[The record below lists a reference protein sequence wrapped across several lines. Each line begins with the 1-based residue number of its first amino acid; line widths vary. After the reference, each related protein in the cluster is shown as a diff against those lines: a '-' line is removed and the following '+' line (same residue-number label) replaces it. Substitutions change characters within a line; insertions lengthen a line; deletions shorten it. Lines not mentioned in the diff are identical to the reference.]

1 MRGSAYTAVVSDGE
15 ESSPPSPKGKM
26 MRQLSPTLWDHR
38 KKQLTMMK
46 PAKKSRGHRVQLRP
60 LDASANPIKNEFLNA
75 AADGPADDISR
86 LTDDFRTLRQEDTLR
101 EVEAALEA
109 AIALEEDDDKYP
121 PEPSLLQPSE
131 IGLVSTSGSSSSHPR
146 RRRLMVRER
155 GNDYLTFRRRVGRL
169 LRETSVKADRMDET
183 MKDMVTRLQRDD
195 HGGDKVLRFSKDQ
208 AKAIMEGT
216 KLIRFSIAQLPN
228 VKFSKEEFGEL
239 TAAQVLELTS
249 DRPVVLEI
257 LVEDS
262 VEGEDLV
269 IF

>member
-15 ESSPPSPKGKM
+15 EESPPSPKGKM

-101 EVEAALEA
+101 EVEAALEV
-109 AIALEEDDDKYP
+109 AIALE
-121 PEPSLLQPSE
+121 EPSLLQPSE

-146 RRRLMVRER
+146 RRLRER
-155 GNDYLTFRRRVGRL
+155 GNDYLTFRRRIGRS
-169 LRETSVKADRMDET
+169 LRETSVNADRMDET

-208 AKAIMEGT
+208 AKAIMRGT
-216 KLIRFSIAQLPN
+216 KLIRFSIAQMPN

-239 TAAQVLELTS
+239 TAAEVLELTS